1 MSINYAKTIPAG
13 KRPGL
18 PQVEAPAVSGV
29 SERLIRRLT
38 VSTSLEAADIEAIV
52 RLPMIVKDLPAQ
64 AAIAREGEK
73 PAQCCLLI
81 DGFACRS
88 KTTDVGKRQ
97 ILSIHIPG
105 DVPDLQS
112 LHLHTMDHDLTTL
125 SASRVVFIAHDSLR
139 AITRER
145 PLVAEALWRETLI
158 DAAVFREWIVNV
170 GRRPATSRMAHFL
183 AEIGKRI
190 EAVGLAHAD
199 EYDLPMT
206 QIDMADALGLS
217 PVHVNRV
224 IQELRRSG
232 VLELRKH
239 AVSIRD
245 LPQLMQL
252 ADFDDLYLHQNQAV

>member
-1 MSINYAKTIPAG
+1 MIGP
-13 KRPGL
+13 
-18 PQVEAPAVSGV
+18 

-38 VSTSLEAADIEAIV
+38 VSTPLDAADIEAIA

-64 AAIAREGEK
+64 AAIVREGER
-73 PAQCCLLI
+73 PSQCCLLI
-81 DGFACRS
+81 EGFACRS

-105 DVPDLQS
+105 DIPDLQS
-112 LHLHTMDHDLTTL
+112 LHLHVMDHDFTTL
-125 SASRVVFIAHDSLR
+125 SSCKVGYIAHEILR
-139 AITRER
+139 KITRER
-145 PLVAEALWRETLI
+145 PLIAEALWRETLI

-183 AEIGKRI
+183 AEIGKRL
-190 EAVGLAHAD
+190 EAIGLANAD
-199 EYDLPMT
+199 QFELPMT

-245 LPQLMQL
+245 LPRLMQI
-252 ADFDDLYLHQNQAV
+252 ADFDDLYLHQSQAL

>member
-1 MSINYAKTIPAG
+1 MIGP
-13 KRPGL
+13 
-18 PQVEAPAVSGV
+18 

-38 VSTSLEAADIEAIV
+38 VGTPLGASDIDAIAH
-52 RLPMIVKDLPAQ
+52 LPMMVKDLPPQ
-64 AAIAREGEK
+64 AAIVREGER
-73 PAQCCLLI
+73 PGQCCLLI
-81 DGFACRS
+81 EGFACRS

-105 DVPDLQS
+105 DIPDLQS
-112 LHLHTMDHDLTTL
+112 LHLHVMDHDFTTL
-125 SASRVVFIAHDSLR
+125 SACKVGYIAHEILR
-139 AITRER
+139 KITRER
-145 PLVAEALWRETLI
+145 PLIAEALWRETLI

-183 AEIGKRI
+183 AEIGKRL
-190 EAVGLAHAD
+190 EAIGLANAD
-199 EYDLPMT
+199 QFELPMT

-245 LPQLMQL
+245 LPRLMQI
-252 ADFDDLYLHQNQAV
+252 ADFDDLYLHQSQAL